1 MGAVEQTGAGSS
13 ASVGG
18 IAAAYPAPGMEG
30 GCFEAGY
37 GGFVL
42 LAVAC
47 VRWFFRWPAGE
58 KQSLSSGGQ
67 FRGRMSSVM
76 WGVLLAG
83 VLTKV
88 VVNGVVLA
96 SLLPME
102 PMVRQAKLLDTRG
115 SRNGFNTWVLEL
127 EDGTRFDVEY
137 AFLRSVPKSLVGQT
151 VRIKI
156 QENRL
161 GYYVRP
167 E

>member
-1 MGAVEQTGAGSS
+1 
-13 ASVGG
+13 
-18 IAAAYPAPGMEG
+18 
-30 GCFEAGY
+30 
-37 GGFVL
+37 
-42 LAVAC
+42 
-47 VRWFFRWPAGE
+47 
-58 KQSLSSGGQ
+58 
-67 FRGRMSSVM
+67 MSSVM